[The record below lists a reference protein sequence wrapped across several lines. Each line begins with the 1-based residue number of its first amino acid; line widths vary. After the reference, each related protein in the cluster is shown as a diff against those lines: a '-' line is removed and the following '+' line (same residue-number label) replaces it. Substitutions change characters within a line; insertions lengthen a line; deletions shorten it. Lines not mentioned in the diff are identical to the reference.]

1 MIRWLILSLR
11 DVRLIME
18 SVPVIMKVEINIVP
32 VQIIER
38 MMYVIV
44 VYT

>member
-11 DVRLIME
+11 DVKLIME
-18 SVPVIMKVEINIVP
+18 SVPVIMKVEINTVL

>member
-18 SVPVIMKVEINIVP
+18 SVPVIMKVEINTVL